1 MLTNLPSF
9 DISFIIKE
17 KNNIYYTFVTHFSFP
32 FESFLMKISIFIFIV
47 LFSFSTHAQENTAII
62 YGKVTEVHNKPLEL
76 VNIIV
81 LDNKTGTITNKE
93 GIYKLQVP
101 ANQTITVQYSIL
113 GYQTVKKQFNLKA
126 KSSIN
131 VEIKLTETTKTLN
144 EVSVSDIHQRNNN
157 LVRINPKL
165 VQTIPSPDAGIESII
180 KTLPGVHSNNE
191 LSSQYSVR
199 GGNYDENLVYVN
211 DIEVYRP
218 FLVRS
223 GQQEGLSFINSDM
236 VGAILF
242 SAGGFDAKYDDKLSS
257 VLDIKYKKPYR
268 FGGSFYASIMGA
280 GAHLE
285 GSATHSLL
293 TYNVGIRY
301 KTNSYLLGS
310 LDTKGDY
317 KPNFLDYQ
325 GFFSYEFSEK
335 ISLNILTNISQ
346 NNYFFIP
353 QTRETSFGTVNEAL
367 KLKIYFDG
375 QELDRFTSGT
385 EALSLVIKPK
395 SNLTLNFITSTFQ
408 SYERENYDIMGQYF
422 LNELDKDLGSD
433 NLGDSLM
440 NIGIGTFL
448 NHARNYLDANIYNIY
463 HKGSLNAEKQ
473 QFEWGAKWQYEYI
486 SNQISEWQMMDSAG
500 YSLPYSDTVVNLYY
514 VLKSN
519 NQVVSQRIS
528 GYIQDSYNNSFNK
541 FNLKLI
547 GGIRTQYWSFNNQT
561 IWSPRGAVI
570 ISPFWEKDIQFRLAS
585 GYYYQMPFFKE
596 MIMMNGTINH
606 NIKAQRSIHFVF
618 GTDYNIK
625 IWKRPF
631 KILTEAYYKNLDF
644 LIPYQVDNV
653 RIRYYG
659 TNNSKGYITGLDFK
673 INGEFVPGTESWASI
688 SLMQAKED
696 IIDDTYIDT
705 NGITIYPGYIPR
717 PTDQLVNFALFFQ
730 DYLPSMPS
738 LKMHLTLFYGTGL
751 PFGPPN
757 QPKYKAIY
765 RLPSYQRVD
774 IGFSQVIKSE
784 GKTLEKFRWLNPFK
798 SLWISL
804 EVFNLLGNNNTISY
818 TWITDIHN
826 KQYGVPNYLTS
837 RRLNIRL
844 IGNF

>member
-1 MLTNLPSF
+1 M
-9 DISFIIKE
+9 IKR
-17 KNNIYYTFVTHFSFP
+17 F
-32 FESFLMKISIFIFIV
+32 FLF
-47 LFSFSTHAQENTAII
+47 LFSLLYSITIFSQNSTAIL
-62 YGKVTEVHNKPLEL
+62 YGRITDAKNQPLEL

-81 LDNKTGTITNKE
+81 LNERTGTTTNNK
-93 GIYKLQVP
+93 GLFKLKVP
-101 ANQTITVQYSIL
+101 ANKNITVQYSIL
-113 GYQTVKKQFNLKA
+113 GFQTIKKKYFLKPET
-126 KSSIN
+126 STNI
-131 VEIKLTETTKTLN
+131 EIKLPETTKTLN

-236 VGAILF
+236 VGSILF
-242 SAGGFDAKYDDKLSS
+242 SAGGFDAKYGDKMSS
-257 VLDIKYKKPYR
+257 VLDIKYKKPYK
-268 FGGSFYASIMGA
+268 FGGSFYASLMGT

-285 GSATHSLL
+285 GSAANSLF
-293 TYNVGIRY
+293 TYNVGMRY
-301 KTNSYLLGS
+301 KTNSYMLSS

-317 KPNFLDYQ
+317 KPNFFDYQ

-335 ISLNILTNISQ
+335 VSINLLTNISQ

-385 EALSLVIKPK
+385 EAVSLIIKPK
-395 SNLTLNFITSTFQ
+395 SNIKLSFITSTFQ

-440 NIGIGTFL
+440 NIGVGSFL
-448 NHARNYLDANIYNIY
+448 NHARNNLDANIYNFY
-463 HKGSLNAEKQ
+463 HKGSLKTGKQ
-473 QFEWGAKWQYEYI
+473 LLEWGAKWQYEAI

-500 YSLPYSDTVVNLYY
+500 YSLPYSDTIVNLYY
-514 VLKSN
+514 VLKANNEVISN
-519 NQVVSQRIS
+519 RIS
-528 GYIQDSYNNSFNK
+528 GYFQDSYNNSFNK

-547 GGIRTQYWSFNNQT
+547 GGIRSQYWSFNNQT
-561 IWSPRGAVI
+561 VVSPRGAI
-570 ISPFWEKDIQFRLAS
+570 IVSPFWKQDIQFRFSS

-596 MIMMNGTINH
+596 MMMMNGEINH
-606 NIKAQRSIHFVF
+606 AIKAQRSIHFVF
-618 GTDYNIK
+618 GTDYNIS
-625 IWKRPF
+625 IWERPF
-631 KILTEAYYKNLDF
+631 KILTEAYYKKLDF

-659 TNNSKGYITGLDFK
+659 TNNSKGYVTGIDFK

-696 IIDDTYIDT
+696 ILDDSYIDT
-705 NGITIYPGYIPR
+705 NSTTIYPGFIPR
-717 PTDQLVNFALFFQ
+717 PTDQLINFALFFQ

-757 QPKYKAIY
+757 KPRYQSIY

-784 GKTLEKFRWLNPFK
+784 GKTLNKFRWLNPFK

-804 EVFNLLGNNNTISY
+804 EIFNLLGNNNTISY

-837 RRLNIRL
+837 RRLNLRL

>member
-1 MLTNLPSF
+1 M
-9 DISFIIKE
+9 IKRFLLLLFTLLCS
-17 KNNIYYTFVTHFSFP
+17 ITIFS
-32 FESFLMKISIFIFIV
+32 
-47 LFSFSTHAQENTAII
+47 QNNTAIL
-62 YGKVTEVHNKPLEL
+62 YGKITDAKNQPLEL

-81 LDNKTGTITNKE
+81 LNERTGTTTNNK
-93 GIYKLQVP
+93 GIFKLKVP
-101 ANQTITVQYSIL
+101 ANKSITIQYSIL
-113 GYQTVKKQFNLKA
+113 GFQTVKKKYFLKPETSTNI
-126 KSSIN
+126 K
-131 VEIKLTETTKTLN
+131 IKLQETTKTLN

-165 VQTIPSPDAGIESII
+165 IQTIPSPDAGIESII

-236 VGAILF
+236 VGSILF
-242 SAGGFDAKYDDKLSS
+242 SAGGFDAKYGDKMSS
-257 VLDIKYKKPYR
+257 VLDIKYKKPYK
-268 FGGSFYASIMGA
+268 FGGSFYGSLMGG

-285 GSATHSLL
+285 GSTANSLF
-293 TYNVGIRY
+293 TYNVGLRY
-301 KTNSYLLGS
+301 KTNSYILGS

-317 KPNFLDYQ
+317 KPNFFDYQ
-325 GFFSYEFSEK
+325 GFFSYEFSDK
-335 ISLNILTNISQ
+335 VSLNMLTNISQ

-385 EALSLVIKPK
+385 EALSLIIKPK
-395 SNLTLNFITSTFQ
+395 SNLKLSFISSTFQ

-440 NIGIGTFL
+440 NIGVGTFL
-448 NHARNYLDANIYNIY
+448 NHARNNLDANIYNFY
-463 HKGSLNAEKQ
+463 HKGRLKTDKQ
-473 QFEWGAKWQYEYI
+473 LFEWGAKWQYEAI

-500 YSLPYSDTVVNLYY
+500 YSLPYSDTIVNLYY
-514 VLKSN
+514 VLKSKN
-519 NQVVSQRIS
+519 NVISNRIS
-528 GYIQDSYNNSFNK
+528 GYIQDTYNNSFNK

-547 GGIRTQYWSFNNQT
+547 GGIRSQYWTFNNQT
-561 IWSPRGAVI
+561 VISPRGAI
-570 ISPFWEKDIQFRLAS
+570 IVSPFWKRDIQFRFSS

-596 MIMMNGTINH
+596 MLMMNGEINH

-618 GTDYNIK
+618 GTDYNIS
-625 IWKRPF
+625 IWERPF
-631 KILTEAYYKNLDF
+631 KILTEAYYKKLDF

-659 TNNSKGYITGLDFK
+659 TNNSKGYITGIDFK

-696 IIDDTYIDT
+696 ILDDSYVDT
-705 NGITIYPGYIPR
+705 NGTTVYPGYIPR
-717 PTDQLVNFALFFQ
+717 PTDQFLNFALFFQ

-757 QPKYKAIY
+757 QPKYKAVY

-784 GKTLEKFRWLNPFK
+784 GKTLEKFRWLNAFK

-804 EVFNLLGNNNTISY
+804 EVFNLLGVNNTISY
-818 TWITDIHN
+818 TWITDIHS

-837 RRLNIRL
+837 RRLNIKL
-844 IGNF
+844 VGNF

>member
-1 MLTNLPSF
+1 
-9 DISFIIKE
+9 
-17 KNNIYYTFVTHFSFP
+17 
-32 FESFLMKISIFIFIV
+32 MKISIIILVV
-47 LFSFSTHAQENTAII
+47 LFSFSTYAQDNTAIL
-62 YGKVTEVHNKPLEL
+62 YGKITDSKNKPLEL

-81 LDNKTGTITNKE
+81 LNKKTGTTSNKD
-93 GIYKLQVP
+93 GIYKLKVP

-113 GYQTVKKQFNLKA
+113 GYQTVKKQFHLNKG
-126 KSSIN
+126 SSKN
-131 VEIKLTETTKTLN
+131 VEIKLSETTKILN
-144 EVSVSDIHQRNNN
+144 EVSVSDIYQRNNN

-223 GQQEGLSFINSDM
+223 GQQEGLSFVNSDM
-236 VGAILF
+236 VGSILF
-242 SAGGFDAKYDDKLSS
+242 SAGGFDAKYGDKMSS
-257 VLDIKYKKPYR
+257 VLDIKYKKPYQL
-268 FGGSFYASIMGA
+268 GGSFYASMMGA

-285 GSATHSLL
+285 GSAANSLF

-317 KPNFLDYQ
+317 KPKFFDYQ
-325 GFFSYEFSEK
+325 GFFSYDFSEK
-335 ISLNILTNISQ
+335 VSLNILTNISQ

-395 SNLTLNFITSTFQ
+395 SNLTLRFITSTFQ

-448 NHARNYLDANIYNIY
+448 NHARNSLDANIYNIY
-463 HKGSLNAEKQ
+463 HKGSLIAEKQ
-473 QFEWGAKWQYEYI
+473 KFDWGVKWQYEDI

-519 NQVVSQRIS
+519 NQAVSQRIS

-570 ISPFWEKDIQFRLAS
+570 VSPFWKKDIQFRLAS

-596 MIMMNGTINH
+596 MLMMNGEINH

-618 GTDYNIK
+618 GTDYNIN
-625 IWKRPF
+625 IWNRPF
-631 KILTEAYYKNLDF
+631 KILTEAYYKKLDF

-696 IIDDTYIDT
+696 ILDDSYIDT
-705 NGITIYPGYIPR
+705 NGVTIYPGYIPR
-717 PTDQLVNFALFFQ
+717 PTDQLLNFALFFQ